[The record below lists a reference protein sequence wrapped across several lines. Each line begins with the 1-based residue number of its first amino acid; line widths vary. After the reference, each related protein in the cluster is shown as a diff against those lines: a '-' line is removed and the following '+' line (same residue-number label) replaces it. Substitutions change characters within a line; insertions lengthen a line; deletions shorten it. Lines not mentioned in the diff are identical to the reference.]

1 MKYPNRSEKA
11 PIRPPDKGPKTIP
24 PKIMGNLP
32 RPILIPSTPPM
43 ATRRLAIRVKIIL
56 KAIKNPIVVILWDD
70 IFIFNI
76 FLLNIALYHRYSS
89 YLLHQEESM
98 QKAFSM

>member
-11 PIRPPDKGPKTIP
+11 PISPPANGPNIIP

-32 RPILIPSTPPM
+32 RPILIPSTPPI

-56 KAIKNPIVVILWDD
+56 KAIRRPIVVILWDD
-70 IFIFNI
+70 IFIFYLS
-76 FLLNIALYHRYSS
+76 LLDIAL
-89 YLLHQEESM
+89 L
-98 QKAFSM
+98 